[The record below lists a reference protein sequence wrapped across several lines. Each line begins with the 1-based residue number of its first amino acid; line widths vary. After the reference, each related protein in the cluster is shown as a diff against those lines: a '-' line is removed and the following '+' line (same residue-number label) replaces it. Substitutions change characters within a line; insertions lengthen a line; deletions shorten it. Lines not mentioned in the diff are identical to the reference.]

1 MEIKFDKF
9 QKIVLVIIIFG
20 FLCRLIPH
28 PPNFSPVTAIALFS
42 GINFKNKRI
51 AFSIPLLILFLSDL
65 IINYFFYQILGI
77 SMVNLFVYLSF
88 IIVTILGA
96 NIKSLRLGNILLA
109 SFIFF
114 LISNFGVWILGYPKN
129 LEGLILC
136 YTMAIPFF
144 GYSIAG
150 DLFFGYLFKF
160 SFRKISSILPRSA
173 N

>member
-1 MEIKFDKF
+1 MKIKFDKF
-9 QKIVLVIIIFG
+9 QKLVLLIIIFG
-20 FLCRLIPH
+20 ILCRVIPH

-42 GINFKNKRI
+42 GLNFNDKRI

-65 IINYFFYQILGI
+65 MIGI
-77 SMVNLFVYLSF
+77 SLINLFVYLGF
-88 IIVTILGA
+88 ITVVLLGSK
-96 NIKSLRLGNILLA
+96 IKSIKFGNILLA
-109 SFIFF
+109 SIIFF
-114 LISNFGVWILGYPKN
+114 LLSNFGVWILGYPKN
-129 LEGLILC
+129 FEGLLLC

-160 SFRKISSILPRSA
+160 SLKKISSVIPESA